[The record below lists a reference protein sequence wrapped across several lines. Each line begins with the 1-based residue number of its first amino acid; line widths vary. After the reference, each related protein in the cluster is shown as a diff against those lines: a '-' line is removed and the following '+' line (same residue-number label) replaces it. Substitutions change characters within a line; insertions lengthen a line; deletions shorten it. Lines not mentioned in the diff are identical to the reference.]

1 MKEIWKDIE
10 NYYGLYQ
17 VSNIG
22 NVKSLNYRHTGEEK
36 IRKPSVDGKGYLI
49 VNLFKNGK
57 RKMLNVHRLVLMAF
71 NPVENM
77 DKLEVNHKDE
87 NKKNNNLD
95 NLEWCSRS
103 YNINYGTRNQ
113 RSAQSRSIP
122 VVQIDPTTNKVINVY
137 CSASEAERQTEFNQ
151 SNISKC
157 CKNKLNR
164 PGNNIYKGYKW
175 QYMSDYI
182 KSIDSR
188 IKKVILFD
196 KVS

>member
-1 MKEIWKDIE
+1 MQEIWKDIE

-17 VSNIG
+17 VSNMG
-22 NVKSLNYRHTGEEK
+22 NVKSLNYLHTGKER
-36 IRKPSVDGKGYLI
+36 ILRLGVNRGGYLI
-49 VNLFKNGK
+49 VELCKNGK
-57 RKMLNVHRLVLMAF
+57 RKTLLIHRLVLMTFAPI
-71 NPVENM
+71 NNM
-77 DKLEVNHKDE
+77 DKFDVNHRDE
-87 NKKNNNLD
+87 NRQNNSLD

-113 RSAQSRSIP
+113 KISKP
-122 VVQIDPTTNKVINVY
+122 VVQLDTTTNKVVNVY
-137 CSASEAERQTEFNQ
+137 CSAWEADRQGFNQ
-151 SNISKC
+151 SNITQC
-157 CKNKLNR
+157 CKNKFSR

-196 KVS
+196 KVN

>member
-17 VSNIG
+17 VSNMG
-22 NVKSLNYRHTGEEK
+22 NVKSLNYLHTGKEK
-36 IRKPSVDGKGYLI
+36 ILKPGVGRDGYLR
-49 VNLFKNGK
+49 VELCKNGK
-57 RKMLNVHRLVLMAF
+57 RKTLLIHRLVLMTFAPI
-71 NPVENM
+71 NNM
-77 DKLEVNHKDE
+77 DKFDVNHRDE
-87 NKKNNNLD
+87 NRQNNSLD

-113 RSAQSRSIP
+113 KISKP
-122 VVQIDPTTNKVINVY
+122 VVQLDTTTNKVVNVY
-137 CSASEAERQTEFNQ
+137 CSAWEADRQGFNQ
-151 SNISKC
+151 SNITQC
-157 CKNKLNR
+157 CKNKFSR

-182 KSIDSR
+182 KSVDSR

-196 KVS
+196 KVV